1 MYGKPLESC
10 ESRRS
15 RTRSKVLSLG
25 YEVFPL
31 ILLGGDLFF
40 MMLCCELLLPSE
52 AASDLQAVW
61 CSPAL
66 VSSTVS
72 LLEPSRPSAESRL
85 P

>member
-1 MYGKPLESC
+1 
-10 ESRRS
+10 
-15 RTRSKVLSLG
+15 
-25 YEVFPL
+25 
-31 ILLGGDLFF
+31 

>member
-1 MYGKPLESC
+1 
-10 ESRRS
+10 
-15 RTRSKVLSLG
+15 
-25 YEVFPL
+25 
-31 ILLGGDLFF
+31 

-52 AASDLQAVW
+52 AASDFQAVW